1 MGSLKRFIS
10 LNLDPAGFV
19 VMGPSLHQLSSQ
31 RAKAIRKQWKR
42 NTTVFTFLIVLARR
56 PDFPWKLFW
65 GWLLKIQGWLRK
77 EIRVFQ
83 VTSLPSRW
91 PSNGQNPS
99 PAAVLV
105 FAHISTHDKI
115 VLRVSTYDTTGDE
128 CGEDWAVPETGGP
141 TVWDQSQRYCQMEVY
156 HSLTKRGLFFNVLQC
171 YPCIVYE
178 NEERKSWS
186 LCSHGLVEDLG
197 FVVSHISI
205 WLLTDFSMVFSD
217 FLQVFQHK

>member
-42 NTTVFTFLIVLARR
+42 NTTVFTFLIVLARC

-77 EIRVFQ
+77 KLRVFQ

-115 VLRVSTYDTTGDE
+115 VLRVSTYDTTWGWVWGRLS
-128 CGEDWAVPETGGP
+128 CPRNGGTNSLRPIPEVLSNGGLSFP
-141 TVWDQSQRYCQMEVY
+141 HQKGT
-156 HSLTKRGLFFNVLQC
+156 FFNVLQC